1 MIPIGT
7 ESLHFLFTR
16 IFMSI
21 VKYAVQK
28 RVETTSRY
36 CFISKKRVD
45 IYLHLVTLVDDKSQ
59 KPRDFQVIP
68 AALPPSSASQ
78 I

>member
-1 MIPIGT
+1 MNYDSNWHGKFTFPFYTYFYEHRKICSPKACGNYFPILLYF
-7 ESLHFLFTR
+7 E
-16 IFMSI
+16 
-21 VKYAVQK
+21 
-28 RVETTSRY
+28 
-36 CFISKKRVD
+36 VD

-68 AALPPSSASQ
+68 AALLPRSASQ